1 MSQVQAT
8 QKVNPLAAVK
18 AKQPEVKMET
28 QSADVP
34 AEATTTTPATK
45 KEPTVITAVKMT
57 DGRTVNFAG
66 KRKMSKEVMIEGSDV
81 SVRFDFVN
89 GQTRTFKVPTSLMAQ
104 CAGHGASQK
113 IGDEAAGVEELDD
126 IVIAIDDIIARL
138 SKGEWGTTRAAGDGF
153 SGASVVIRAIG
164 EVTGKT
170 SDEVKAFLEKK
181 LADAKANGE
190 TLTRRDLYASFR
202 NPSSKTG
209 IVIERL
215 ERDKK
220 SKELK
225 VNADDL
231 LKDLA

>member
-1 MSQVQAT
+1 MSQAQPAVRRPQPAAAPVAAAPETKVTETAAT
-8 QKVNPLAAVK
+8 AA
-18 AKQPEVKMET
+18 AP
-28 QSADVP
+28 
-34 AEATTTTPATK
+34 K
-45 KEPTVITAVKMT
+45 KETVVTAVKMS

-66 KRKMSKEVMIEGSDV
+66 KRKMSKEVIIVDGAV

-89 GQTRTFKVPTSLMAQ
+89 GQTRTFALPTSLMAQ
-104 CAGHGASQK
+104 FAGHGASQK
-113 IGDEAAGVEELDD
+113 IGDEAAGVEDIDD
-126 IVIAIDDIIARL
+126 IVVAIDDIMTRL
-138 SKGEWGTTRAAGDGF
+138 GKGEWGTTRAAGDGF

-181 LADAKANGE
+181 LADAKAKGE
-190 TLTRRDLYASFR
+190 NLTRRDLYASFR
-202 NPSSKTG
+202 NPNSKTG

-215 ERDKK
+215 EKDKK